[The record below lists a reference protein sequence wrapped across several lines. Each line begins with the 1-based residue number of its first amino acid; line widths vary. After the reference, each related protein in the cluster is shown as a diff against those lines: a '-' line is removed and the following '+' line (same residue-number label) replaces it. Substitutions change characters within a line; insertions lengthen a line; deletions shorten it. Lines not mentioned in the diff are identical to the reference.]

1 MATAPAHSVAVG
13 VDLVRPGLYVRALD
27 RPWIETPFV
36 FQGFQIVGDAE
47 IEALRTYCNYVY
59 VDLGRSDP
67 AAAEQVLAASGGE
80 SARTGAVGDADVAAN
95 SEVTA
100 AAPAREVPDSPLF
113 VGRPYPERELFRPRI
128 HLAAT
133 HRMEL
138 RRTVADALARIQ
150 KRHAVDVAGAARAV
164 QRLAQVVT
172 DDPTA
177 SLWLTRMQA
186 HDDYTSTHAVNCCV
200 LALAFGNYL
209 GLEDTQLERLGLGAL
224 LMDVGRIAVPRG
236 VLGKQR
242 ELSATEWAFVKRHV
256 TDGVRLLGRGNMPGE
271 SLDVVKMHHERV
283 RGHGYPR
290 GLQGERIPWTALMA
304 GLVDSYD
311 AMLRRRPHRGPFEP
325 DAALKVLYDQADAT
339 FGRDLVESFI
349 RYLGAYPVGTLVEL
363 DNRAIGI
370 VVGNRPGAGLWPTVL
385 LVRDA
390 DRRPFSKRL
399 LLNLAAANQEGNRR
413 VPARSVS
420 RTLTPREANVAVGRV
435 VATEFGLGEGY

>member
-13 VDLVRPGLYVRALD
+13 VDHVRPGLYVRALD
-27 RPWIETPFV
+27 RPWVETPFV

-59 VDLGRSDP
+59 IDLGRSDP
-67 AAAEQVLAASGGE
+67 AAAEQVLAAGD
-80 SARTGAVGDADVAAN
+80 SARTGAVGDGADSAAN
-95 SEVTA
+95 SEVMA

-138 RRTVADALARIQ
+138 RRTIADALERIQ
-150 KRHAVDVAGAARAV
+150 KGRAIDADGARRAV
-164 QRLAQVVT
+164 KRLARLVA

-186 HDDYTSTHAVNCCV
+186 HDDYTSTHAVNTCV
-200 LALAFGNYL
+200 LALAFGHYL
-209 GLEDTQLERLGLGAL
+209 GVEGDDLEDLGLGTL
-224 LMDVGRIAVPRG
+224 LMDVGRITVPRG
-236 VLGKQR
+236 VLAKQR

-256 TDGVRLLGRGNMPGE
+256 TEGVRLLGRSDLSRGA
-271 SLDVVKMHHERV
+271 LDVVKMHHERI

-290 GLQGERIPWTALMA
+290 GLQGDRIPWTALIA
-304 GLVDSYD
+304 GLADSYD
-311 AMLRRRPHRGPFEP
+311 AMLRRRPHRAAFEP

-385 LVRDA
+385 LVRNA
-390 DRRPFSKRL
+390 DRRPFAKRL
-399 LLNLAAANQEGNRR
+399 LLNLAAANESGNQR
-413 VPARSVS
+413 VPARSV
-420 RTLTPREANVAVGRV
+420 RCTLTPRQANVAVGRV